1 MSASGDRVIA
11 RLSSTEVASERDLPP
26 TINVVRGT
34 EVKMRVVEWLW
45 RGRIPYGKITIA
57 DGDPGQGKSTV
68 ALDVAA
74 RLTSGRPM
82 PDGSMPQRGVGTVLI
97 ISAEDT
103 IEDTI
108 APRLVV
114 AGADM
119 AKVLFFKLQ
128 RDDEGSVMPLVIPDH
143 LRAIGNTINQH
154 GVAFVI
160 LDPFVA
166 YLSERIQAHN
176 DASIRQAMSP
186 LTLMAEETGAA
197 VFCIRH
203 LNKGTGMSAIHRGG
217 GSVGIGG
224 AARSVLVFAQH
235 PDAEVLKGL
244 YVMAQAKGNLAARAP
259 SLGYRITGE
268 LLPIPEMGRTVELP
282 IVVWE
287 RLPVPLTAD
296 QLVSP
301 GGGRADAPERDAA
314 ANWLAEVLS
323 TGPVAVADLK
333 DDAGDAGMGWRT
345 VERAKAVLGV
355 KSERRHLE
363 GRISGY
369 VWRLPGEEHALKEG
383 VQR

>member
-1 MSASGDRVIA
+1 
-11 RLSSTEVASERDLPP
+11 
-26 TINVVRGT
+26 
-34 EVKMRVVEWLW
+34 MRVVEWLW
-45 RGRIPYGKITIA
+45 KGRIPYGKITIA

-68 ALDVAA
+68 ALDIAA
-74 RLTSGRPM
+74 RLTSDRGM
-82 PDGSMPQRGVGTVLI
+82 PDGDTPQRGTGTVLV

-108 APRLVV
+108 APRLTV

-119 AKVLFFKLQ
+119 ARVLFFKLQ
-128 RDDEGSVMPLVIPDH
+128 RDEEGCLVPLVIPDH
-143 LRAIGNTINQH
+143 LRAIGNTIRQH
-154 GVAFVI
+154 DVSLVI

-176 DASIRQAMSP
+176 DASVRQAMSP

-197 VFCIRH
+197 VVCIRH

-235 PDAEVLKGL
+235 PEVEVLKGL
-244 YVMAQAKGNLAARAP
+244 HVMAQAKGNLSVRAP

-268 LLPIPEMGRTVELP
+268 LLHIPEMGRTVELP

-287 RLPVPLTAD
+287 RLPIPLTAD

-301 GGGRADAPERDAA
+301 TGGRGDAPERDAA
-314 ANWLAEVLS
+314 ARWLGEALS

-333 DDAGDAGMGWRT
+333 DDAADAGMGWRT
-345 VERAKAVLGV
+345 VERAKSVLGV
-355 KSERRHLE
+355 ISERRHVE
-363 GRISGY
+363 GRISGF
-369 VWRLPGEEHALKEG
+369 VWRLPGEEHALDEG
-383 VQR
+383 VQP